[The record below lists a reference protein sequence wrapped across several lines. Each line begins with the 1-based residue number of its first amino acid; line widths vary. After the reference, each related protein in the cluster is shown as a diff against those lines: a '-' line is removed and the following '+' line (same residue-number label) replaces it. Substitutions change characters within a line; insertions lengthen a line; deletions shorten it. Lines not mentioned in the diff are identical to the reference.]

1 MEGVISMKINIYY
14 GGRGVL
20 DDPTIYVLS
29 QIEKVLG
36 ELRVEVKRYNI
47 YEAKNSI
54 STLPSTL
61 KGVDGIILATTVE
74 WLGIGGYMT
83 QFLDACWFYGDK
95 EEIAGIYMQPVV
107 ISTTYGEREAV
118 LTLENAWQILGGQ
131 LCGGLCGYVERTSEL
146 RDNPEYHRIIEK
158 RAENLYRTISSH
170 ARSLPGSNQAVRRS
184 VLRTRTMQLTPQES
198 EQLSE
203 YVSDDAYVAQQ
214 KKDISDLSSI
224 YRNLLGENAE
234 KAETEF
240 INAFQSHFHGE
251 DGLDMT
257 AAFHIEGRNQPLV
270 IRAKDDQISA
280 EYGNGDDAKVVIHLS
295 EGAMN
300 EITSGRE
307 TFQRA
312 FNTGDM
318 SARGTF
324 ADLRT
329 LDQIF
334 QF

>member
-1 MEGVISMKINIYY
+1 MKINIYY

-29 QIEKVLG
+29 QTEKVLG
-36 ELRVEVKRYNI
+36 ELRVEVNRYNI
-47 YEAKNSI
+47 YESKNSI
-54 STLPSTL
+54 ATLPSTL

-74 WLGIGGYMT
+74 WLGIGGFMT
-83 QFLDACWFYGDK
+83 QFLDACWLYGDK
-95 EEIAGIYMQPVV
+95 DEIAKIYMQPIV

-131 LCGGLCGYVERTSEL
+131 LCGGFCGYVESTAEL

-158 RAENLYRTISSH
+158 KAENLYRTISSH
-170 ARSLPGSNQAVRRS
+170 SKSLPGSNQAVRRS
-184 VLRTRTMQLTPQES
+184 VLVTRTMQLTPQES

-203 YVSDDAYVAQQ
+203 YASDDAYVEQQ
-214 KKDISDLSSI
+214 KKDIIELSSM
-224 YRNLLGENAE
+224 YRSMLGDNAE
-234 KAETEF
+234 RAETEF
-240 INAFQSHFHGE
+240 INAFQSHFHAK
-251 DGLDMT
+251 DGLQMT
-257 AAFHIEGRNQPLV
+257 AAFNIEGRNKPLV
-270 IRAKDDQISA
+270 IKVN
-280 EYGNGDDAKVVIHLS
+280 GNDIYVTYEECNDAKVIANLT

-318 SARGTF
+318 TAKGTF
-324 ADLRT
+324 ADLRI
-329 LDQIF
+329 LDDIF
-334 QF
+334 RFS

>member
-1 MEGVISMKINIYY
+1 MRINIYY

-29 QIEKVLG
+29 QTEKVLG
-36 ELRVEVKRYNI
+36 ELRVEVNRYNI
-47 YEAKNSI
+47 YESKNSI
-54 STLPSTL
+54 ATLPSTL
-61 KGVDGIILATTVE
+61 KGADGIILATTVE

-83 QFLDACWFYGDK
+83 QFLDACWLYGDK

-131 LCGGLCGYVERTSEL
+131 LCGGFCGYVESTAEL

-158 RAENLYRTISSH
+158 KAESLYRAISSH
-170 ARSLPGSNQAVRRS
+170 TRSLPSSNQAVRRS
-184 VLRTRTMQLTPQES
+184 VLRTHTMQLTPQES

-203 YVSDDAYVAQQ
+203 YASDDAYVEQQ
-214 KKDISDLSSI
+214 KKDIIELSSM
-224 YRNLLGENAE
+224 YRNLLGDNAE

-240 INAFQSHFHGE
+240 INSFQSHFHPKEGVQ
-251 DGLDMT
+251 MV
-257 AAFHIEGRNQPLV
+257 AAFNIEGRKKPLV
-270 IRAKDDQISA
+270 VRV
-280 EYGNGDDAKVVIHLS
+280 NGDDITASYEECNDARVIANLT

-318 SARGTF
+318 TAKGTF

-329 LDQIF
+329 LDDIF
-334 QF
+334 IFS